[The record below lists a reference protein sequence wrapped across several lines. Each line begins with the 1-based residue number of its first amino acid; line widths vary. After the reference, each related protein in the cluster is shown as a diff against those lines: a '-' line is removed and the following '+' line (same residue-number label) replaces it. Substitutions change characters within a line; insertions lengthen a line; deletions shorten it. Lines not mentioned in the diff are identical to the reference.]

1 MIKDLILPVVAV
13 AILVQVCGLIAYQA
27 QETDQRMEAAEQ
39 ACAAKGGVLIDT
51 SAGYKCYRREG
62 EEAL

>member
-51 SAGYKCYRREG
+51 SAGYKCYNRG
-62 EEAL
+62 ESL

>member
-1 MIKDLILPVVAV
+1 MVERAIAYTIMAAAAV
-13 AILVQVCGLIAYQA
+13 AISIIFIAA
-27 QETDQRMEAAEQ
+27 VHETDRRMEAAEQ

-51 SAGYKCYRREG
+51 SGGYKCYRREG

>member
-1 MIKDLILPVVAV
+1 MKAIYKVIMAAAV
-13 AILVQVCGLIAYQA
+13 AISINLFIAA
-27 QETDQRMEAAEQ
+27 AADTDQRMQHAEA

-51 SAGYKCYRREG
+51 SAGYKCYNRG